1 MPSFAYVARN
11 LEGKRVT
18 GTLSAATE
26 RDAISQLSGNSLFP
40 LEVGPEKQSA
50 SFSFSLGARVKGQTL
65 ANTYS
70 QMSSLLRSG
79 VPLLRTLKILEEQSS
94 NATLTATLEDVHR
107 KVEDGATLGDAMA
120 RHERVFGELAVSMIR
135 AGGEGGFLEDALER
149 IAQFTEQQ
157 EDLKSRTAGAMAY
170 PVFLAVV
177 GSLVLAGLLIFF
189 VPNFSEIFDNL
200 REQGELPIATD
211 ILLAVSEAAQQWWYV
226 VLAVLGIGAAFL
238 RNYFRTPVGRRHGD
252 FLKLKTPMVGGIFQ
266 SLAVARFCRVL
277 GTLITNGVPILRSLD
292 ISRDAC
298 GNKIL
303 SEAIDKAGENI
314 SSGESL
320 AVPLAK
326 SGHFPRTVV
335 EMISVAEEANTL
347 DSVLVQISDGLEK
360 RTQRR
365 LDLVVKLLEPIMLL
379 ALASVVL
386 MVVIALLL
394 PILKM
399 SSTV

>member
-11 LEGKRVT
+11 LEGQRVT

-26 RDAISQLSGNSLFP
+26 RDAISQLSGKALFP
-40 LEVGPEKQSA
+40 LEVAPDKSRQGI
-50 SFSFSLGARVKGQTL
+50 SFSFGGRISGQLL
-65 ANTYS
+65 ATTYS

-79 VPLLRTLKILEEQSS
+79 VPLLRSLKILQEQSS
-94 NATLTATLEDVHR
+94 NAKLKATLEDVHR
-107 KVEDGATLGDAMA
+107 RVEEGATLGDAMA
-120 RHERVFGELAVSMIR
+120 RHERVFGELAVSMVR

-157 EDLKSRTAGAMAY
+157 EDLKSRTTGAMAY

-177 GSLVLAGLLIFF
+177 GSIVLSGLLIFF
-189 VPNFSEIFDNL
+189 VPNFAPIFDSL
-200 REQGELPIATD
+200 REQGELPVATD
-211 ILLAVSEAAQQWWYV
+211 VLLFISDLAKNWWYV
-226 VLAVLGIGAAFL
+226 VVAVLGIGFAFI
-238 RNYFRTPVGRRHGD
+238 RNYFKSPAGRRQGD
-252 FLKLKTPMVGGIFQ
+252 FLKLRTPLVGSVFQ

-277 GTLITNGVPILRSLD
+277 GTLILNGVPILRSLD

-303 SEAIDKAGENI
+303 SEAIAQAAENI

-320 AVPLAK
+320 AQPLAK

-347 DSVLVQISDGLEK
+347 DKVLIQISDGLEK
-360 RTQRR
+360 RTERK

-379 ALASVVL
+379 LLASVIL